1 MCSRCNPDVPKR
13 KDQWPSLVPYILC
26 ILYMHCTVKPS
37 LPLQRSALTLNVYGV
52 STRTS
57 VVQWKTACT
66 SCCIRGP
73 TSTT

>member
-13 KDQWPSLVPYILC
+13 KGQWPLLVPYILY
-26 ILYMHCTVKPS
+26 ILYIHCTVKPS
-37 LPLQRSALTLNVYGV
+37 LPLQHSVHKD
-52 STRTS
+52 TS
-57 VVQWKTACT
+57 VVQWKTARI